1 MIEVS
6 EVKGILV
13 AKFTNQDRFNSL
25 ISDPVKETLLSYYNK
40 PNSKL
45 ILDLD
50 GIKFIDSSGFSVFL
64 AVMKAANNNYGEF
77 KICNIIPEV
86 KELFQL
92 LQLHNIFE
100 IHDTMEECISSFS

>member
-1 MIEVS
+1 MIEVT
-6 EVKGILV
+6 EVNGVLV

-25 ISDPVKETLLSYYNK
+25 ISEPVKETLLAYFNK

-45 ILDLD
+45 ILDLA

-64 AVMKAANNNYGEF
+64 SIMKVANNNYGEF
-77 KICNIIPEV
+77 KICNIAPEV

-92 LQLHNIFE
+92 LQLHNIFD
-100 IHDTMEECISSFS
+100 IHDTLEECISSFK